1 MDTIHVNETCDPTGQ
16 KKSRKAAFEAAKVGT
31 PGSVHRVKYDSV
43 SYSRTRNTVVR
54 HERGPD
60 GTNWGDKV
68 VWRSAK

>member
-1 MDTIHVNETCDPTGQ
+1 MDIVHVNETFDRCGQ
-16 KKSRKAAFEAAKVGT
+16 EKARKAALEAAKAGT